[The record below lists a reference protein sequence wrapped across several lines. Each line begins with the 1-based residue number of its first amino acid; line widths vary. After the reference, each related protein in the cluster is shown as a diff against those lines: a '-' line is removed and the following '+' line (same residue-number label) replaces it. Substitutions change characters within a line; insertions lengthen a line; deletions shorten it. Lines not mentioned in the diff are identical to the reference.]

1 MMGFKAMFR
10 FACFLFLLASAAA
23 NAETP
28 MLLVLLKGANAL
40 GYYTMEGKLV
50 ATVPVGEHP
59 HEMVLTPDGKTLYI
73 TDNGTMRIEHAGKGG
88 NTISIVDVHARKRV
102 GRINLE
108 KNYRPHGIDYHDTT
122 KRIAVTTENPDRL
135 LIVEAEDKR
144 ILRSFDTKGKT
155 PHMVSFGPYN
165 TGPQWT
171 FVSNSGSASVAAI
184 QSTTGE
190 VKLIPT
196 GERPEGSVLSKDGSQ
211 LYVTNR
217 ESASITVIDTG
228 RQAAVSEI
236 KTGKGPVRIGI
247 TPDGRY
253 LVYALMHERKIE
265 ITDLE
270 TRRPVAQ
277 IGVEGQPVSLTVSR
291 DGKYAFA
298 SSEEIDTVHIISLEE
313 RKLVRSF
320 QTAKGA
326 APDPV
331 ILVNL
336 P

>member
-1 MMGFKAMFR
+1 
-10 FACFLFLLASAAA
+10 
-23 NAETP
+23 

-40 GYYTMEGKLV
+40 AYYTMDGKLTG
-50 ATVPVGEHP
+50 TVPAGEHP
-59 HEMVLTPDGKTLYI
+59 HEMAITPDEKLVYI
-73 TDNGTMRIEHAGKGG
+73 TDNGTMRIEQEGKGG
-88 NTISIVDVHARKRV
+88 NTISIIDVPARKRI

-108 KNYRPHGIDYHDTT
+108 KNYRPHGIDYHHAT
-122 KRIAVTTENPDRL
+122 KRIVVTTENPDRL
-135 LIVEAEDKR
+135 LVVEAEDRR

-155 PHMVSFGPYN
+155 PHMVSFGPY
-165 TGPQWT
+165 TAGPQWS

-211 LYVTNR
+211 LYVVNR
-217 ESASITVIDTG
+217 ESSTITVIDTG

-253 LVYALMHERKIE
+253 LVYALMHDRKVE

-277 IGVEGQPVSLTVSR
+277 IGVEGQPVSLSVSR
-291 DGKYAFA
+291 DGQYAFA
-298 SSEEIDTVHIISLEE
+298 SSEEIDTVHIISLAE

-326 APDPV
+326 APDAV
-331 ILVNL
+331 RMVNVR
-336 P
+336 